1 MKSAL
6 AVALVSALL
15 LPAPQT
21 FSPEADGFIR
31 NRLVLAPM
39 AIDGESG
46 ATAIDKEFLN
56 GETSAAPNARHKVA
70 IGGKVLTWTPHQTSD
85 YYIDFLQSFGAE
97 RGEYVAGYAVA
108 YVIAGQEMKV
118 PLALSSNDQGK
129 AWLNGKPVFKFAET
143 RTLDKDSDKTDVTL
157 TKEQNVL
164 VLKVIK
170 ERVPA

>member
-6 AVALVSALL
+6 AVALVSAML

-21 FSPEADGFIR
+21 FRPEADGFIG

-70 IGGKVLTWTPHQTSD
+70 IGGKVLTW
-85 YYIDFLQSFGAE
+85 
-97 RGEYVAGYAVA
+97 
-108 YVIAGQEMKV
+108 
-118 PLALSSNDQGK
+118 
-129 AWLNGKPVFKFAET
+129 
-143 RTLDKDSDKTDVTL
+143 
-157 TKEQNVL
+157 
-164 VLKVIK
+164 K
-170 ERVPA
+170 ERVMR

>member
-6 AVALVSALL
+6 AVALVSAML

-21 FSPEADGFIR
+21 FRPEADGFIG

-85 YYIDFLQSFGAE
+85 YYIDFLQSFDAK

-108 YVIAGQEMKV
+108 YVIAGQEMKCRWHS
-118 PLALSSNDQGK
+118 ARTIRARRGSMASRSSSS
-129 AWLNGKPVFKFAET
+129 PRRERST
-143 RTLDKDSDKTDVTL
+143 RTATRPTS
-157 TKEQNVL
+157 
-164 VLKVIK
+164 
-170 ERVPA
+170 R